1 MLSSNHANQLV
12 MPLVVPFEVQ
22 NFTSQPLNDSILD
35 MEWSSFGFLSH
46 IPENFSFSYLKEG
59 FNQSEGTFKG
69 LSFFLGFLFQFLFL

>member
-1 MLSSNHANQLV
+1 MVMLSSNHANQLV

-46 IPENFSFSYLKEG
+46 IP
-59 FNQSEGTFKG
+59 
-69 LSFFLGFLFQFLFL
+69 